1 MRFDTRSEPARAEH
15 ARYVRYVEGY
25 LPRPADGASERRVL
39 ITGFG
44 PFGEHGENATASL
57 VRRIASDV
65 DAPPERAG
73 ALGPIGTSRA
83 IDTRIDLAGVGQTSL
98 RGLVLPVAWDVAA
111 AVALAEI
118 DAFRPELVVM
128 MGIARRT
135 QPMVLELGA
144 QNSAAKKPDASG
156 ILEPAEDGA
165 PLVPGTSERVV
176 PLLLHWAEARDAA
189 RGEWALRA
197 AERPELGRVL
207 TGIELGSPTRPSN
220 RYLCNATAVTVGI
233 GMGHS
238 APLRLLEPD
247 VGGGGVD
254 VPVPDGLREVPRVFV
269 HLPSDLVGPLLDD
282 ALAIVLAAV
291 GAELRAT
298 GAPAPGNPEGATY
311 DADPADPLDL
321 G

>member
-1 MRFDTRSEPARAEH
+1 MRFDTRSEAARAEH
-15 ARYVRYVEGY
+15 ARYVRYAEGY
-25 LPRPADGASERRVL
+25 RPRPADGSSARRVL
-39 ITGFG
+39 VTGFG
-44 PFGEHGENATASL
+44 PFGEHAENATASL
-57 VRRIASDV
+57 VRRIAPNA

-83 IDTRIDLAGVGQTSL
+83 IDRRIDLAGVGPTSL

-118 DAFRPELVVM
+118 EVFRPELVVM
-128 MGIARRT
+128 MGIARRA

-156 ILEPAEDGA
+156 VLEPAEDGA
-165 PLVPGTSERVV
+165 PLVPATRERVV

-189 RGEWALRA
+189 RREWTRRA
-197 AERPELGRVL
+197 GERPELARVL
-207 TGIELGSPTRPSN
+207 TGIELGAPTRPSN

-233 GMGHS
+233 GMGES
-238 APLRLLEPD
+238 APLRLLEAE

-254 VPVPDGLREVPRVFV
+254 VQVPEGLQEVPRVFV

-282 ALAIVLAAV
+282 ALDIVLAAV
-291 GAELRAT
+291 AAEL
-298 GAPAPGNPEGATY
+298 GAAGPPSPGDPRIATY
-311 DADPADPLDL
+311 EPDPADPLDL